1 MVPSPPRK
9 GLFKITAR
17 CRELIRNFHLRTNL
31 IPPHPCGKKMSNFNF
46 PLYVDGFPGKSAYN
60 IRAHPYLFVLEIRP
74 VTRQSQKPSSRF
86 NSSSSSSSRRRRGV
100 GRIPSIG
107 VKCRIKANWIYIYI
121 YIYRAR
127 GKFSTKANI
136 FDRGKYYNTNFNA
149 NLVYLR
155 NSNFFFF
162 FKRVKIRY
170 KRIHRSTDNFLS
182 SFSSFSL
189 IILFFFP
196 CNF

>member
-60 IRAHPYLFVLEIRP
+60 IRARPYLFVLEIRP

-86 NSSSSSSSRRRRGV
+86 NSSSSNSSRRRRGV

-121 YIYRAR
+121 SRAW
-127 GKFSTKANI
+127 
-136 FDRGKYYNTNFNA
+136 
-149 NLVYLR
+149 
-155 NSNFFFF
+155 
-162 FKRVKIRY
+162 KILDKGEY
-170 KRIHRSTDNFLS
+170 SVLS
-182 SFSSFSL
+182 RK
-189 IILFFFP
+189 IL
-196 CNF
+196 

>member
-60 IRAHPYLFVLEIRP
+60 IRARPYLFVLEIRP

-86 NSSSSSSSRRRRGV
+86 NSSSSSSSRRRRRGV

-121 YIYRAR
+121 ARVENSRQRRIFRPIEENIIIRILMRISFIYV
-127 GKFSTKANI
+127 I
-136 FDRGKYYNTNFNA
+136 QI
-149 NLVYLR
+149 
-155 NSNFFFF
+155 FFFF
-162 FKRVKIRY
+162 F
-170 KRIHRSTDNFLS
+170 
-182 SFSSFSL
+182 FSKELKYDINEF
-189 IILFFFP
+189 IDRRTIF
-196 CNF
+196 